1 MLNNI
6 ESLFLKYKQ
15 QFQLKSEI
23 EDKIINFFKK
33 ELNLALNNSNLKI
46 DLKNKKFKLVNLNSA
61 TRFYLE
67 SQKNQTLIDNLFKET
82 NYKLII

>member
-46 DLKNKKFKLVNLNSA
+46 DLKNKKFKLINLNST

-67 SQKNQTLIDNLFKET
+67 SQKSQTLIDKLFKET